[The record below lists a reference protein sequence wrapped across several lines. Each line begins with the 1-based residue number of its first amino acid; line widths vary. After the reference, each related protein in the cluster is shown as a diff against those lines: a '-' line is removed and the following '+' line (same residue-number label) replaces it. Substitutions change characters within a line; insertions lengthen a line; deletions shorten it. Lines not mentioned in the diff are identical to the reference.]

1 MSNYNQKSF
10 EQCAFNPMIEGN
22 ITAHYPALTEVIPE
36 ELQGGSDT
44 EKIVRYT
51 IMVYDPKSPLVIAER
66 DLNFRKGIAA
76 ELSGM
81 DMDDTYYI
89 DNIFSC
95 CLPGLVDLTC
105 KYLVRFA
112 KSKEWAAI
120 CAYEYKFWEAIRLIM
135 APISQDKSD
144 KEQLDA
150 ANKKDVLST
159 SIDEGLVK
167 LEQYYRNFF
176 GEDDEL
182 QKRAKKRM
190 TPELMA
196 ERNK

>member
-10 EQCAFNPMIEGN
+10 EGCTFNPFVSGV
-22 ITAHYPALTEVIPE
+22 ITMHYPALTEVIPE
-36 ELQGGSDT
+36 DMQNTIDLDQL
-44 EKIVRYT
+44 IRYT

-76 ELSGM
+76 DLCNF
-81 DMDDTYYI
+81 DTGDTAYMES
-89 DNIFSC
+89 IFNC
-95 CLPGLVDLTC
+95 AFPGLVELTC

-135 APISQDKSD
+135 APIDKDKSD

-150 ANKKDVLST
+150 ANKKDVLSN
-159 SIDEGLVK
+159 SIDEGLIK
-167 LEQYYRNFF
+167 LDTYYRQFF

-182 QKRAKKRM
+182 QKKAKKRM

-196 ERNK
+196 EKKQ